1 MAGRVETAGR
11 RRSARRPGGS
21 EINEDPVRVGIM
33 SETKTLP
40 VLPLRD
46 IVVFPHM
53 VVPLFVGREKSVKA
67 LDEIMKGEKQ
77 ILLATQKNSV
87 DDDPSADAIYPIGV
101 LATVLQ
107 LLKLPDGTVKVLVEG
122 KSRARL
128 TKFTDRTE
136 YFEAEAVE
144 IVDDPG
150 EPAQSEALLRAVI
163 EQFENYVK
171 LNKKVPPEALS
182 SIPQIT
188 DPSKLADSVAAH
200 LSVKIGDKQGLLETI
215 AVPARLEK
223 VYGLMEGEI
232 SVLQVEK
239 KIRSRV
245 KRQME
250 KTQREYYLNEQMKAI
265 QRELGETD
273 DSRDEIMELEKRIRK
288 TRLSKEAR
296 IKAEGEV
303 KKLRNMSPMSAEST
317 VVRNYLD
324 WLLSIPWGK
333 AKTKAIDLEKAEAIL
348 EEDHYGLEKVK
359 ERIIEYLAV
368 QARTNALKGPI
379 LCQTFKQVVERD
391 PSKSCPSS
399 LKTL

>member
-1 MAGRVETAGR
+1 
-11 RRSARRPGGS
+11 
-21 EINEDPVRVGIM
+21 M

-87 DDDPSADAIYPIGV
+87 DDDPAADAIYPIGV

-144 IVDDPG
+144 IIDEPG

-188 DPSKLADSVAAH
+188 EPSRLADSVAAH
-200 LSVKIGDKQGLLETI
+200 LSVKIADKQGLLETI
-215 AVPARLEK
+215 AVPDRLEK

-273 DSRDEIMELEKRIRK
+273 D
-288 TRLSKEAR
+288 AR
-296 IKAEGEV
+296 
-303 KKLRNMSPMSAEST
+303 
-317 VVRNYLD
+317 
-324 WLLSIPWGK
+324 
-333 AKTKAIDLEKAEAIL
+333 
-348 EEDHYGLEKVK
+348 
-359 ERIIEYLAV
+359 
-368 QARTNALKGPI
+368 
-379 LCQTFKQVVERD
+379 
-391 PSKSCPSS
+391 
-399 LKTL
+399 